1 MRRPGQPIDIANAT
15 LFLASDES
23 SLINGATVTAD
34 AGWSERALSVS
45 INREQVLDIAAARL
59 LDLYNVRLAARG
71 IERATEDEVD
81 AVVFGVLGELDDY
94 LRGLAREKRLPG
106 REIKPIAQARVEER
120 LAEAG
125 A

>member
-1 MRRPGQPIDIANAT
+1 MRRPGQPIDIANAA

-45 INREQVLDIAAARL
+45 INMEQVLDIAEDRL

-71 IERATEDEVD
+71 IERATEDEAE
-81 AVVFGVLGELDDY
+81 AVVFEFLGELDDY

>member
-1 MRRPGQPIDIANAT
+1 MRRPGQPIDIANAA

-45 INREQVLDIAAARL
+45 INMEQVLDIAAARL

-71 IERATEDEVD
+71 IERATEDEAE
-81 AVVFGVLGELDDY
+81 AVVFEFLGELDDY